1 MSSREDNFGGEA
13 GGHHDEAI
21 ERAAIEWLC
30 ERDAGFAPGRAEAF
44 AAWRA
49 VDPRH
54 EHAVA
59 EAEATFALVEAEM
72 PGAAAAIAARAR
84 APEADSR
91 VVRFPLRRALAWAGG
106 LAAAGL
112 LVAFWPAATVPT
124 PPRAQQV
131 VTEAGPPQIVPLED
145 GSILDVNANSRLE
158 VQLTAGERRI
168 VLASGEAHFVV
179 APDRARPFVVYAAG
193 TRVRAVGT
201 AFNVAIGPEG
211 VEVVVVE
218 GKVAV
223 NRAQQSGAD
232 EAAAAPAPIVGAG
245 QRAWLEAAATTAAP
259 RVEAID
265 AEQIDRRLAWRK
277 RVESFPDIALREL
290 VERFNRVNV
299 TRLVIEDA
307 SLAEYRLGG
316 TFELDRVEAFVSM
329 LERAGDIAAER
340 RADHTIALRRA
351 R

>member
-1 MSSREDNFGGEA
+1 MKPLDHEDGAGPESRDRA
-13 GGHHDEAI
+13 AM

-49 VDPRH
+49 RDPRH
-54 EHAVA
+54 EQATA
-59 EAEATFALVEAEM
+59 EAEAAFALVEAEM
-72 PGAAAAIAARAR
+72 PGAAGAIAARTQA
-84 APEADSR
+84 AELESR
-91 VVRFPLRRALAWAGG
+91 GARFPRWRALAWAGG

-112 LVAFWPAATVPT
+112 LVVFWPSPLVEPALVP
-124 PPRAQQV
+124 QQV
-131 VTEAGPPQIVPLED
+131 VTAAGPPQLVPLAD
-145 GSILDVNANSRLE
+145 GSILDVNSHSRLE
-158 VQLTAGERRI
+158 VQLTAGERRV

-179 APDRARPFVVYAAG
+179 APDPARPFVVYAAG

-201 AFNVAIGPEG
+201 AFNVAIGSEG

-218 GKVAV
+218 GRVAV
-223 NRAQQSGAD
+223 NRATESSAG
-232 EAAAAPAPIVGAG
+232 EATGVVAPIVAAG
-245 QRAWLEAAATTAAP
+245 QRAWVEAAGNAAP
-259 RVEAID
+259 LLVEALD
-265 AEQIDRRLAWRK
+265 AGQIDRRLAWRK
-277 RVESFPDIALREL
+277 RIESFPDVTLREL

>member
-1 MSSREDNFGGEA
+1 MKPLDPEDGAGPEA
-13 GGHHDEAI
+13 RDREAI
-21 ERAAIEWLC
+21 ARAAIEWLC

-49 VDPRH
+49 GDPRH
-54 EHAVA
+54 EQASA
-59 EAEATFALVEAEM
+59 EAEAAFALVEAEM
-72 PGAAAAIAARAR
+72 PGAAAAIAARTQDAEA
-84 APEADSR
+84 APR
-91 VVRFPLRRALAWAGG
+91 LVRFPRRALAWAGA

-112 LVAFWPAATVPT
+112 LAVFWPSRIVDPAVIP
-124 PPRAQQV
+124 QQV
-131 VTEAGPPQIVPLED
+131 VTADGPPRLIPLAD
-145 GSILDVNANSRLE
+145 GSILDVNSHSRLE
-158 VQLTAGERRI
+158 VQLTAGERRV

-179 APDRARPFVVYAAG
+179 APDPARPFVVYAAG

-201 AFNVAIGPEG
+201 AFNVAIGSEG
-211 VEVVVVE
+211 VEVVVIE
-218 GKVAV
+218 GRVAV
-223 NRAQQSGAD
+223 NRAAESGRG
-232 EAAAAPAPIVGAG
+232 EAAGAGAPIVAAG
-245 QRAWLEAAATTAAP
+245 QRAWIGAAGKAAPP

-265 AEQIDRRLAWRK
+265 AGQLDRRLAWRK
-277 RVESFPDIALREL
+277 RIESFPDVTLREL

-299 TRLVIEDA
+299 TRLVIEDD

-340 RADHTIALRRA
+340 RSDHTIALRRA